1 MTNTNTNSNNETTD
15 FIRALIKKDISD
27 GIHNKIVTRFPP
39 EPNGYLHIGHAAAIC
54 LNFQISHEF
63 ENSYCNLRFDDT
75 NPSKESIDFVR
86 VIKADIKWLGFDWGS
101 KELYASD
108 YFPQLFDYANQ
119 LIEMGDAYVDSQSA
133 QQITENRGTLKSPGK
148 NSKFRTRS
156 IQENLDLFDHMQ
168 KGEFQPGDHVLRAK
182 IDMQSPNM
190 NMRDPVMYRILN
202 EKHHQTSTSWCIYPM
217 YDFAHGLCDSIE
229 KVTHSL
235 CTLEYED
242 HRPLYNWF
250 IEKLKVF
257 PSRQIEF
264 EKLMLSHTILSKR
277 NLLKLVESKHVN
289 GWDDPRMPTI
299 AGMRRLGYTP
309 ESIKNFCSRVRVT
322 KRANITE
329 IELLEHCLREDL
341 NKKAKR
347 VLAVLNPIKIT
358 IINYPENH
366 TEYFEAINNPQ
377 DDNPEVRQIPFSRTI
392 HIEKDDFMIDPP
404 SKFFRLS
411 LGREV
416 RLRYAY
422 IIKCH
427 EVVTD
432 PNTGEISEIKCTY
445 DPDTRG
451 GQTLDGRKV
460 KGTIHWVSKKH
471 AIQAQIR
478 LYDRLCIDTNPDI
491 SAETNLSE
499 ILNPA
504 SLTIIETAQ
513 LEPSLANS
521 KPGDKFQF
529 ERLGYFCLDT
539 KDSSDTKLVFN
550 RAATLKDTWNKRNS
564 SNLK

>member
-1 MTNTNTNSNNETTD
+1 
-15 FIRALIKKDISD
+15 
-27 GIHNKIVTRFPP
+27 
-39 EPNGYLHIGHAAAIC
+39 
-54 LNFQISHEF
+54 
-63 ENSYCNLRFDDT
+63 
-75 NPSKESIDFVR
+75 
-86 VIKADIKWLGFDWGS
+86 
-101 KELYASD
+101 
-108 YFPQLFDYANQ
+108 
-119 LIEMGDAYVDSQSA
+119 
-133 QQITENRGTLKSPGK
+133 
-148 NSKFRTRS
+148 
-156 IQENLDLFDHMQ
+156 
-168 KGEFQPGDHVLRAK
+168 
-182 IDMQSPNM
+182 
-190 NMRDPVMYRILN
+190 
-202 EKHHQTSTSWCIYPM
+202 
-217 YDFAHGLCDSIE
+217 
-229 KVTHSL
+229 
-235 CTLEYED
+235 
-242 HRPLYNWF
+242 
-250 IEKLKVF
+250 
-257 PSRQIEF
+257 
-264 EKLMLSHTILSKR
+264 
-277 NLLKLVESKHVN
+277 
-289 GWDDPRMPTI
+289 
-299 AGMRRLGYTP
+299 
-309 ESIKNFCSRVRVT
+309 
-322 KRANITE
+322 
-329 IELLEHCLREDL
+329 
-341 NKKAKR
+341 
-347 VLAVLNPIKIT
+347 
-358 IINYPENH
+358 
-366 TEYFEAINNPQ
+366 
-377 DDNPEVRQIPFSRTI
+377 
-392 HIEKDDFMIDPP
+392 MIDPP

>member
-1 MTNTNTNSNNETTD
+1 
-15 FIRALIKKDISD
+15 
-27 GIHNKIVTRFPP
+27 
-39 EPNGYLHIGHAAAIC
+39 
-54 LNFQISHEF
+54 
-63 ENSYCNLRFDDT
+63 
-75 NPSKESIDFVR
+75 
-86 VIKADIKWLGFDWGS
+86 
-101 KELYASD
+101 
-108 YFPQLFDYANQ
+108 
-119 LIEMGDAYVDSQSA
+119 
-133 QQITENRGTLKSPGK
+133 
-148 NSKFRTRS
+148 
-156 IQENLDLFDHMQ
+156 
-168 KGEFQPGDHVLRAK
+168 
-182 IDMQSPNM
+182 
-190 NMRDPVMYRILN
+190 
-202 EKHHQTSTSWCIYPM
+202 
-217 YDFAHGLCDSIE
+217 
-229 KVTHSL
+229 
-235 CTLEYED
+235 
-242 HRPLYNWF
+242 
-250 IEKLKVF
+250 
-257 PSRQIEF
+257 
-264 EKLMLSHTILSKR
+264 
-277 NLLKLVESKHVN
+277 
-289 GWDDPRMPTI
+289 
-299 AGMRRLGYTP
+299 
-309 ESIKNFCSRVRVT
+309 
-322 KRANITE
+322 
-329 IELLEHCLREDL
+329 LREDL
-341 NKKAKR
+341 NTKAKR

-358 IINYPENH
+358 IINYPENR

-392 HIEKDDFMIDPP
+392 YIEKDDFMIDPP
-404 SKFFRLS
+404 SRFFRLS

-427 EVVTD
+427 EVITD